1 MDLIRKFV
9 RNPVS
14 ANLLMVLILVGGLIA
29 ALQIPRELFPEFSV
43 DFISITVV
51 RREAIPA
58 DIEKGIAEPIEEE
71 LEGMEGIEEITS
83 TSREGMA
90 TILLELQS
98 NADVMQVLD
107 EVKTAVD
114 QAELPEDAED
124 PTTVEVKLQTHVLHV
139 AVAGDAPERTLRE
152 IAEEMRD
159 EIADLPEVSQVTVSG
174 VREYEM
180 IVEVSEQARRR
191 FDLSFADVGRAIRNS
206 SFDLPAGSIKTRA
219 GELAIRVEQQRYTA
233 EEFSK
238 VPVLTQPDGTIVRLG
253 EIATVREG
261 FRDDDIGGLFNGQ
274 RAALVT
280 VFKTGDED
288 SVEIAEAVKR
298 YIHGEPYPPPEE
310 RSGFARWMYD
320 LKTRLF
326 GRQSS
331 PGKIDEMP
339 EGITLE
345 TWSDRSKL
353 ISDRLDM
360 LVRNGGQG
368 LVLVFLILWL
378 LLGARLS
385 FWVAMG
391 IPISILGT
399 LLVLDVTGLTLNMM
413 SMFALIMALGL
424 IVDDAIVVGENVYTH
439 IERGKHP
446 KLAAEE
452 GTKRV
457 LFPVTGAVITT
468 WLAFIPLLFIP
479 GVMGRFI
486 EILPICVIISLA
498 FSLVECLLILPAHLA
513 HSMQKQTAAETG
525 AGPIRRVMKRS
536 RESIDAGLAW
546 FIDRVFL
553 RAYRACV
560 SYRYVV
566 LVAVVGALLV
576 LQGAVASGRIGVK
589 GFSRVESDTIV
600 SKITMPTGTPLST
613 TEQVARDISLS
624 AKELNETLGEQ
635 KGGKVVQRVY
645 AMLGKQMGRRGS
657 GGDSGSHVA
666 EVIVELMPSE
676 RRSTPSQK
684 IVSRWRENVGSVPGA
699 LSVTFGTQTGGP
711 GGLPLQILLRG
722 KSTDQAKAAANVLK
736 DKLGTFAGVKDIED
750 DALPGKME
758 MKVDLKDR
766 AYSLGL
772 NLRMLAEQL
781 RDAFRGNMP
790 LKIQRGRDE
799 IEVMVRYP
807 EEFRR
812 SVGDVENLRIQTPT
826 GGEVP
831 FGEVARVTMQRGY
844 TTLRRVGGDSV
855 VTVSADVE
863 DEVTSSEEIL
873 QELSASGFFRQME
886 QDFPGL
892 KVDLRGQRQQIFE
905 SLDALKVWFPLALL
919 GIYMVLATIFRSYV
933 QPVIIM
939 IAIPFGL
946 MGAVLGHWLMGF
958 DLTLLSMFGMVALTG
973 IVVNDS
979 LVLLD
984 YVNGRIREGGEVFA
998 SAEEG
1003 ARRRFRPILLTTVT
1017 TIAGMGPIL
1026 LERSFQAQFLKPM
1039 VVSIAF
1045 GLAMATMLTL
1055 VVVPCLLLIG
1065 NDVRRAMHW
1074 LWRGEWVSPE
1084 AVVAGD
1090 VEPEEDTPGER

>member
-1 MDLIRKFV
+1 
-9 RNPVS
+9 
-14 ANLLMVLILVGGLIA
+14 
-29 ALQIPRELFPEFSV
+29 
-43 DFISITVV
+43 
-51 RREAIPA
+51 
-58 DIEKGIAEPIEEE
+58 
-71 LEGMEGIEEITS
+71 
-83 TSREGMA
+83 
-90 TILLELQS
+90 
-98 NADVMQVLD
+98 
-107 EVKTAVD
+107 
-114 QAELPEDAED
+114 
-124 PTTVEVKLQTHVLHV
+124 
-139 AVAGDAPERTLRE
+139 
-152 IAEEMRD
+152 
-159 EIADLPEVSQVTVSG
+159 
-174 VREYEM
+174 
-180 IVEVSEQARRR
+180 
-191 FDLSFADVGRAIRNS
+191 
-206 SFDLPAGSIKTRA
+206 
-219 GELAIRVEQQRYTA
+219 
-233 EEFSK
+233 
-238 VPVLTQPDGTIVRLG
+238 
-253 EIATVREG
+253 
-261 FRDDDIGGLFNGQ
+261 
-274 RAALVT
+274 
-280 VFKTGDED
+280 
-288 SVEIAEAVKR
+288 
-298 YIHGEPYPPPEE
+298 
-310 RSGFARWMYD
+310 
-320 LKTRLF
+320 
-326 GRQSS
+326 
-331 PGKIDEMP
+331 
-339 EGITLE
+339 
-345 TWSDRSKL
+345 
-353 ISDRLDM
+353 
-360 LVRNGGQG
+360 
-368 LVLVFLILWL
+368 
-378 LLGARLS
+378 
-385 FWVAMG
+385 
-391 IPISILGT
+391 
-399 LLVLDVTGLTLNMM
+399 
-413 SMFALIMALGL
+413 
-424 IVDDAIVVGENVYTH
+424 
-439 IERGKHP
+439 
-446 KLAAEE
+446 
-452 GTKRV
+452 
-457 LFPVTGAVITT
+457 
-468 WLAFIPLLFIP
+468 
-479 GVMGRFI
+479 
-486 EILPICVIISLA
+486 
-498 FSLVECLLILPAHLA
+498 
-513 HSMQKQTAAETG
+513 MQKQTAVETN
-525 AGPIRRVMKRS
+525 AGPIRRAMKRS

-546 FIDRVFL
+546 FIDRIFL

-560 SYRYVV
+560 SYRYIV
-566 LVAVVGALLV
+566 LVAVVGMLLM

-600 SKITMPTGTPLST
+600 SKITMPTGTSLST

-624 AKELNETLGEQ
+624 AKELNDTLGQQE
-635 KGGKVVQRVY
+635 GGQVVQRVY
-645 AMLGKQMGRRGS
+645 AMLGKHMGRRG
-657 GGDSGSHVA
+657 GEGDSGSHVA

-676 RRSTPSQK
+676 RRSTPSQE
-684 IVSRWRENVGSVPGA
+684 IVNRWRERVGSVSGA

-711 GGLPLQILLRG
+711 GGLALQILLRG
-722 KSTDQAKAAANVLK
+722 QSTDQAKAAANVLK

-812 SVGDVENLRIQTPT
+812 SVGDVENLRIQTPS
-826 GGEVP
+826 GSEVP
-831 FGEVARVTMQRGY
+831 FREVARVTMQRGY

-873 QELSASGFFRQME
+873 QELSASGFFRRME

-1039 VVSIAF
+1039 VISIAF

-1055 VVVPCLLLIG
+1055 IVVPCLLLIG
-1065 NDVRRAMHW
+1065 NDIRRAMRW

-1084 AVVAGD
+1084 AVLAGE
-1090 VEPEEDTPGER
+1090 VEPQQDEPGPE